1 MEDCIMKKIRFACFV
16 AMMLSLAAGCQRIEE
31 VEPEVVGTSFLKA
44 VLESDPDTRTYLGG
58 PDSRGI
64 YYPYW
69 SGDEEIAVYV
79 DGLESPDKY
88 KLVEGS
94 GSVSGVF
101 SGTVY
106 GKDKVAL
113 YPYADKGEEGL
124 KDNSLNLV
132 LPSVQP
138 YREGTFAEGVFPMVA
153 VSSTDE
159 LSFKNLCSVLRIS
172 MTGEVAVQSIK
183 FTAHDSW
190 MAVSG
195 KAAVRTDFADGP
207 ELVMSEE
214 GSNEVSLDCKY
225 VPLDSSEATEFFI
238 VIPPGTYRGGFSIE
252 IKTFSGTVTRSTDA
266 DIVFKRSQVRSIP
279 SFECVADG
287 EIDPDDIPYNQIWYT
302 TSNGRVR
309 NLGSDYF
316 GRSIVSNTYADGK
329 GVIVFDGPVTKVGD
343 SAFSSGSVTGVTL
356 PNSIETIERYAFY
369 GSSISSFRTPE
380 NLKSVGDC
388 SFMYCRS
395 LTRIYGSH
403 ASSDEKAIVLDDGSM
418 AAYALGVLDKD
429 LVIPDGVRTISAAVF
444 YDCGQIETVT
454 FPESVEEIASSAF
467 SYCSSIRE
475 LKGTN
480 RHLPDSRS
488 FVNPDGYL
496 ALWAGYGAT
505 DYVIPESVQYYGGS
519 TFRNNKTI
527 HSLTFPKWSANTCG
541 SGYFNGCDNLE
552 FFYGEGTYEDHH
564 CLTIWG
570 GEFLFAVTN
579 ILPVEYTVPDIPGLG
594 RTNYSMFANN
604 DTMERLIMPDGL
616 RSINSSFCYNA
627 KKLRSVRM
635 PAKLT
640 SLGSNAF
647 QGVTTL
653 DTLYLRS
660 FTPPSY
666 SESDD
671 YAGFGHEGL
680 VICVPKG
687 FEDLYKSASTWS
699 KYADYIEG
707 YVYKDLE
714 NPDYYI
720 STDYSRDGKV
730 KRLKKASEGAGID
743 LVLMGDGF
751 TDVQI
756 ADGTYASVID
766 KMVDAFFSE
775 EPYTT
780 LKPMFNVYSVDVVS
794 ATEGYDHP
802 GQALSGQF
810 GDGTL
815 VGGNDSKCMD
825 YAKAAVGEDRM
836 ENVLI
841 IVAMNSTRY
850 AGTCY
855 MYYTDHGD
863 YGCGTSVAYFPI
875 GTSDEGLAQLVHHEA
890 GGHGFSKLD
899 DEYYYESNGTI
910 TQDVKDNKN
919 NLAVYGWW
927 KNIDFTDDLSA
938 VKWSKFI
945 SDERYQFDGLG
956 AFEGAC
962 TYWKG
967 AWRPTDN
974 SIMRHNTGGYNA
986 PSREA
991 IWYRAHKLAYGD
1003 SWEYDYEEFVKYDAK
1018 NRKTSSSASVS
1029 SANSVSASMPP
1040 LHPPVVVYHR
1050 WDEAVQETAMAR

>member
-1 MEDCIMKKIRFACFV
+1 MKKIRFACFV
-16 AMMLSLAAGCQRIEE
+16 AVMLFLAAGCQRMDE
-31 VEPEVVGTSFLKA
+31 VEPQPEVAGTSILKA
-44 VLESDPDTRTYLGG
+44 VLEADPDTRTHLGG
-58 PDSRGI
+58 PDSQGI

-79 DGLESPDKY
+79 DGLKSPDKY

-94 GSVSGVF
+94 GTVSGVF
-101 SGTVY
+101 SGTIY
-106 GKDKVAL
+106 GRDKVAL
-113 YPYADKGEEGL
+113 YPFGYKGEEGL
-124 KDNSLNLV
+124 KDNLLNLT

-138 YREGTFAEGVFPMVA
+138 YKEGTFAEGIFPMVA
-153 VSSTDE
+153 VSNTDE

-183 FTAHDSW
+183 FVAHDSW
-190 MAVSG
+190 MPVSG
-195 KAAVRTDFADGP
+195 KATVRTDYVAEP
-207 ELVMSEE
+207 ELVMSDE
-214 GSNEVSLDCKY
+214 GSNEVTLYCEY

-238 VIPPGTYRGGFSIE
+238 VIPPGTYRGGFSVE

-279 SFECVADG
+279 TFECVADG
-287 EIDPDDIPYNQIWYT
+287 EIDPDNIPYNEIWYW
-302 TSNGRVR
+302 TSNDRAYNPR
-309 NLGSDYF
+309 GSFDKE
-316 GRSIVSNTYADGK
+316 IISNTYSDGK
-329 GVIVFDGPVTKVGD
+329 GVITFNGPVTQVGYE
-343 SAFSSGSVTGVTL
+343 AFAYSNNTLSRVAL
-356 PNSIETIERYAFY
+356 PNSVESIGTDAFY
-369 GSSISSFRTPE
+369 YSGITSFHTPDH
-380 NLKSVGDC
+380 LKSVGDYAF
-388 SFMYCRS
+388 SYCNS

-418 AAYALGVLDKD
+418 VAYALGTLDKD
-429 LVIPDGVRTISAAVF
+429 LVIPDGVRTVASYLF
-444 YDCGQIETVT
+444 SNCGQIETVT
-454 FPESVEEIASSAF
+454 FPESVESVGNYAF
-467 SYCSSIRE
+467 NNCPMLRE

-480 RHLPDSRS
+480 QHMPDNRS
-488 FVNPDGYL
+488 FVNPDGLL
-496 ALWAGYGAT
+496 ALWAGSGAT
-505 DYVIPESVQYYGGS
+505 DYVIPESVQYYSNS

-594 RTNYSMFANN
+594 RTNYSLFQDN

-653 DTLYLRS
+653 DTLYMRS

-671 YAGFGHEGL
+671 YAGFGHDGL

-687 FEDLYKSASTWS
+687 FEDLYKSAATWS

-720 STDYSRDGKV
+720 STDYSRDGEV
-730 KRLKKASEGAGID
+730 RRLQKASEGAGID

-756 ADGTYASVID
+756 ADGTYASVIE
-766 KMVDAFFSE
+766 KMADAFFSE
-775 EPYTT
+775 EPYAT

-802 GQALSGQF
+802 GQALNGQF

-825 YAKAAVGEDRM
+825 YARKAISDDRM
-836 ENVLI
+836 DNVLI

-855 MYYTDHGD
+855 MYHTDHGD

-910 TQDVKDNKN
+910 TQEVKDSKN
-919 NLAVYGWW
+919 SLAEYGWW
-927 KNIDFTDDLSA
+927 KNIDFTNDPA
-938 VKWSKFI
+938 TVKWSRFL

-956 AFEGAC
+956 CFEGAC

-974 SIMRHNTGGYNA
+974 SIMRFNTGGYNA

-1003 SWEYDYEEFVKYDAK
+1003 SWEYDYEEFVKYDEK

-1029 SANSVSASMPP
+1029 SGNTVTALMPP
-1040 LHPPVVVYHR
+1040 LHPPVVVNRR
-1050 WDEAVQETAMAR
+1050 WNEAVPDAATVR